1 MNYFIEGRT
10 APVLF
15 EDCVGSTSTALKELA
30 GNGAAHGT
38 VLIARRQTG
47 GRGRLGRSFESPPG
61 GLYMSMLLRTALP
74 PERTVTV
81 TPLAAIAVC
90 RAVETLCGLTPEIK
104 WPNDVQLSGK
114 KLCGILTEMSAEKS
128 GARLVLGIGVN
139 VNTRLEDFSP
149 ALRNTACSIFTHTGR
164 YADISALA
172 GELIRELDSLFPA
185 WEKDGSAI
193 LPEYR
198 RRCTTVGRDILV
210 LQNGVST
217 SARAVGINDDM
228 SLRVITGSGEMS
240 LRFGEVTVRTN

>member
-1 MNYFIEGRT
+1 MEFFMEGRT
-10 APVLF
+10 APVIF

-30 GNGAAHGT
+30 GSGAAHGT

-47 GRGRLGRSFESPPG
+47 GRGRLGRSFESPAG
-61 GLYMSMLLRTALP
+61 GLYMSVLLRTALP

-114 KLCGILTEMSAEKS
+114 KLCGILTEMSAENA

-139 VNTRLEDFSP
+139 LNTRLEDFSP
-149 ALRNTACSIFTHTGR
+149 ALRETACSIFSSTGR
-164 YADISALA
+164 CTDIAAFA
-172 GELIRELDSLFPA
+172 GQLIRELDSLFPA
-185 WEKDGSAI
+185 WEKDSRAF

-198 RRCTTVGRDILV
+198 RRCSTVGQDILM
-210 LQNGVST
+210 LQNRLSRP
-217 SARAVGINDDM
+217 ARAVGINDDM
-228 SLRVITGSGEMS
+228 SLQVITDSGEMS
-240 LRFGEVTVRTN
+240 LRFGEVTVRTK